1 VFAFST
7 LTRGNGILKKKNP
20 EKKTKQKCERVPADL
35 KKNVHRTMARF
46 RHSKCRTRDERE
58 WKSSRDG

>member
-1 VFAFST
+1 MQA
-7 LTRGNGILKKKNP
+7 RAGILKK
-20 EKKTKQKCERVPADL
+20 

-58 WKSSRDG
+58 WKSSRDGWYHLFGFKKFEENITRFEIRILNV